1 MKYYTWDDL
10 YERAM
15 DTAFGDPRLRAK
27 DEARFQTNN
36 YAMDKG
42 YEDAEEAEIPEE
54 VIDDYC
60 NKFELRFDEN
70 GNINAIGVTNIEFLN
85 PDNGYTDETQFDTQ
99 DEKELADLWW
109 KFCKEN
115 GFIRIGY
122 KIADYNSGDI
132 IE

>member
-15 DTAFGDPRLRAK
+15 DTAFGDPELRAK
-27 DEARFQTNN
+27 DEARFQANN

-42 YEDAEEAEIPEE
+42 YEDAEEAEIPEDRIE
-54 VIDDYC
+54 DYC
-60 NKFELRFDEN
+60 DDLGLRFDEN

-85 PDNGYTDETQFDTQ
+85 PDNGYTDETQYDTQ
-99 DEKELADLWW
+99 DEKELAELWW
-109 KFCKEN
+109 EFCKEK

-122 KIADYNSGDI
+122 AIADYKTGEI
-132 IE
+132 IG

>member
-27 DEARFQTNN
+27 DEARFQANN

-54 VIDDYC
+54 VIEDYC
-60 NKFELRFDEN
+60 EKFGLRFDEN
-70 GNINAIGVTNIEFLN
+70 GNIIANAVTNIGFTNLVTLEE
-85 PDNGYTDETQFDTQ
+85 DETQFDTQ
-99 DEKELADLWW
+99 DEKELALLWW
-109 KFCKEN
+109 EFCKDE
-115 GFIRIGY
+115 GLISLEFG
-122 KIADYNSGDI
+122 IADYNSGDI